1 MAVDGARGHRLTTT
15 NEAGETGSVVTGVIL
30 SAVDDSEAAQGVLDT
45 ARSLAEGLQTS
56 LVVMHVVGNG
66 SDDADELVGRVRE
79 RLGDAQADVRV
90 ATGSPAEAIRAAAD
104 SEDAEFLVVGSRGRG
119 NLRAAV
125 LGSVS
130 RDLAA
135 DASRPVVVVPPG
147 GAWTA
152 DDGGAGTEG
161 VSVVCGVDGSE
172 QALAGAVFA
181 GRLAERLYCR
191 LVIVHARQN
200 VKAVLSYP
208 GARSETPPVT
218 GQADSVDRVAAEVVQ
233 RAVAAADVGAKGIE
247 EPGPPA
253 EILESVADREAGRLI
268 VITARGLGGVRASL
282 LGSVAAELTAV
293 AKRPVIVLSE
303 AVAAGAG

>member
-1 MAVDGARGHRLTTT
+1 
-15 NEAGETGSVVTGVIL
+15 VVTDVIL
-30 SAVDDSEAAQGVLDT
+30 CAVDDSEAGQGVLDT
-45 ARSLAEGLQTS
+45 ARSLAAGLLTS
-56 LVVMHVVGNG
+56 LVVIHVVGDDA
-66 SDDADELVGRVRE
+66 DDADELVGRVRE
-79 RLGDAQADVRV
+79 RLGDEQADVRV
-90 ATGSPAEAIRAAAD
+90 AAGSPAEAIRAAAD

-130 RDLAA
+130 RDLTAN
-135 DASRPVVVVPPG
+135 ASRPVVVVPPG

-152 DDGGAGTEG
+152 DDGAATEG
-161 VSVVCGVDGSE
+161 ASVVCGVDGSE

-191 LVIVHARQN
+191 LVIVHARQT
-200 VKAVLSYP
+200 VKAALSYP

-218 GQADSVDRVAAEVVQ
+218 GQADSVDRVAAEVVE

-268 VITARGLGGVRASL
+268 VITARGLGGVRASV
-282 LGSVAAELTAV
+282 LGSVAAELTAG
-293 AKRPVIVLSE
+293 AKRPVVVLSE
-303 AVAAGAG
+303 AVAAGAR

>member
-1 MAVDGARGHRLTTT
+1 M
-15 NEAGETGSVVTGVIL
+15 IL
-30 SAVDDSEAAQGVLDT
+30 CAVDDSEAAQGVLDT
-45 ARSLAEGLQTS
+45 ARPLAQSLRTG
-56 LVVMHVVGNG
+56 LVVIHVVGNG
-66 SDDADELVGRVRE
+66 SPDADEVVGRVRQ
-79 RLGDAQADVRV
+79 RLGDEHADVRV
-90 ATGSPAEAIRAAAD
+90 AAGSPAEAIRAAAD
-104 SEDAEFLVVGSRGRG
+104 SEDAEMIVVGSRGRG
-119 NLRAAV
+119 NLRSAV

-130 RDLAA
+130 HDLAA
-135 DASRPVVVVPPG
+135 SASRPVVVVPPD

-152 DDGGAGTEG
+152 DDGGAAAEG

-200 VKAVLSYP
+200 MKAVLSYP
-208 GARSETPPVT
+208 GARSQTPPVT

-253 EILESVADREAGRLI
+253 EILESVAEREAGRLI

-282 LGSVAAELTAV
+282 LGSVAAELTAG
-293 AKRPVIVLSE
+293 ARRPVVVLSE
-303 AVAAGAG
+303 AVAGSAQ

>member
-1 MAVDGARGHRLTTT
+1 M
-15 NEAGETGSVVTGVIL
+15 IL
-30 SAVDDSEAAQGVLDT
+30 CAVDDSEAAHGVLDT
-45 ARSLAEGLQTS
+45 ARSLAQSLRTG
-56 LVVMHVVGNG
+56 LVVMHVAGDG
-66 SDDADELVGRVRE
+66 SADADEVVGRVRE
-79 RLGDAQADVRV
+79 RLGDEHADVRI
-90 ATGSPAEAIRAAAD
+90 AAGSPAEAIRAAAD
-104 SEDAEFLVVGSRGRG
+104 SEDAELLVVGSRGRG
-119 NLRAAV
+119 NLRSAV

-130 RDLAA
+130 HDLAA
-135 DASRPVVVVPPG
+135 HASRPVVVVPPG
-147 GAWTA
+147 GAWRP
-152 DDGGAGTEG
+152 DDGGAAAEG

-191 LVIVHARQN
+191 LVIVHARQT

-253 EILESVADREAGRLI
+253 EILEAVAEREDGRLI

-282 LGSVAAELTAV
+282 LGSVAAQLTAG
-293 AKRPVIVLSE
+293 AKRPVVVLSE
-303 AVAAGAG
+303 AVAGSAQ